1 MPFHVDST
9 ASQAYSSKFV
19 VDSRR
24 LLELDSVGD
33 LLLIFALCGAVWG
46 ITDLVGYVYSV
57 EG

>member
-1 MPFHVDST
+1 MGSIE
-9 ASQAYSSKFV
+9 SQAYSSKFV